1 MKHPPPPKLGA
12 KVHSMLCCSAVVLFI
27 FLNLRLLELVEM
39 PHSLPKF
46 LRENE
51 TDMKGKGQ

>member
-1 MKHPPPPKLGA
+1 MKHPPPKLGA